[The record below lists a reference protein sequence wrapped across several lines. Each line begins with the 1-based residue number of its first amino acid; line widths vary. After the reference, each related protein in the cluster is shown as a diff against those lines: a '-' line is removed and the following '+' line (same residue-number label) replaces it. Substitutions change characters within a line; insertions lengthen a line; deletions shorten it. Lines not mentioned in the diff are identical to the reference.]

1 MKGKQPLAD
10 HQAHSG
16 LEELFD
22 RSVLHDA
29 CAVGPR
35 LCAVAAAAVL
45 LPLAHAGCWC
55 GRGCHRLARR
65 SFARLPA
72 HAGCRRG
79 RRRRRRA
86 SRGFKRLGCILQER
100 RLLPFGRGLALALL
114 LLRHAAV
121 RFELL
126 MVFRVLRK
134 IPTGRDDDEVAVPRH
149 ESAWRARR
157 TTAERRSCDE
167 RCGSARRLPR
177 LCARSSGNPRARVA
191 PDACSIC
198 SRGRPCPFLCRI
210 PRTLRA
216 WRPAAR
222 SWVPGPPACVQVCA
236 PACLHHPLLNV
247 TEGVRE

>member
-29 CAVGPR
+29 CAVGPG

-121 RFELL
+121 RFDGFAQNSHWSVTTMRWPCRRHTSRHGGLGGRRPKGGAATKGAA
-126 MVFRVLRK
+126 VRAGSRACAPAAAA
-134 IPTGRDDDEVAVPRH
+134 IPA
-149 ESAWRARR
+149 
-157 TTAERRSCDE
+157 
-167 RCGSARRLPR
+167 
-177 LCARSSGNPRARVA
+177 
-191 PDACSIC
+191 
-198 SRGRPCPFLCRI
+198 
-210 PRTLRA
+210 RA
-216 WRPAAR
+216 WRPTRAA
-222 SWVPGPPACVQVCA
+222 SVPA
-236 PACLHHPLLNV
+236 
-247 TEGVRE
+247 GVRVRFCAASHAR